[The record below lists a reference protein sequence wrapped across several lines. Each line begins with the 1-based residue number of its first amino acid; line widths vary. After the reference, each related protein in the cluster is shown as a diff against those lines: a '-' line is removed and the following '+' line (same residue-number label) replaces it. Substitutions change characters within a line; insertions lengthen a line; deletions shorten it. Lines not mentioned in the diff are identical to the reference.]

1 MLNCFIIFKKIS
13 LYSVLI
19 IFNLSSYANEQKN
32 ALTDNSNVKN
42 DQTTEEPTDEVKKQ
56 IKKEIKWCE
65 EKLKKVTSIAI
76 ELDDKDAPY
85 TKKYLNKKRQ
95 EIINIYNHLMN
106 KDILPIEYKIK
117 IRKSAIKLYSEYH
130 HLIKDEE
137 RAQHIREYFDSI
149 FEIPGLT
156 QEQCFNAKKEFLE
169 MWTENKTGI
178 HLMKRCGTEFQRT
191 FSKMR
196 RGLKTELFENDI
208 VSIDNSKCPQ

>member
-1 MLNCFIIFKKIS
+1 MILKKIS

-19 IFNLSSYANEQKN
+19 VFNLSSYANEQKN
-32 ALTDNSNVKN
+32 AITDNSNVKN

-56 IKKEIKWCE
+56 TKKEIKWCE

-76 ELDDKDAPY
+76 ELDNKDEPY
-85 TKKYLNKKRQ
+85 TKKFLNKKRQ
-95 EIINIYNHLMN
+95 EIIDIYNHLMN

-137 RAQHIREYFDSI
+137 RAQHIRKYFDSI
-149 FEIPGLT
+149 FEISGLT

-169 MWTENKTGI
+169 MWTGTN
-178 HLMKRCGTEFQRT
+178 LVKRCGMEFART
-191 FSKMR
+191 FGKMKNE
-196 RGLKTELFENDI
+196 LKNELFENGI
-208 VSIDNSKCPQ
+208 VSIDNSKCTQ